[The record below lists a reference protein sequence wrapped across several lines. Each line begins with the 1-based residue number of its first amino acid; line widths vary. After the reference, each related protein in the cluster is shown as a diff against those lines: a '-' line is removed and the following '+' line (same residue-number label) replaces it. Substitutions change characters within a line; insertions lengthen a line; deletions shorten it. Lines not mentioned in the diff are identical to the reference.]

1 MPRRG
6 KSNAA
11 PPGDPTSP
19 GADDPRDLLP
29 RHDPIASLRQP
40 SFLIFLI
47 ASLLSN
53 TGNQMRATAVGWEVY
68 GRWHSPLS
76 LGLIGLVLALPVLLL
91 ALPAGAA
98 ADRYSR
104 RSIIMLSQLG
114 MALSGLGLA
123 WNSWA
128 EGPLTWTYLLLLST
142 GVFRAIGWPATTA
155 IVVGL
160 VPPKMFPNAAMW
172 RSVAFQL
179 AATLGPLA
187 GGFLLRWWSPAA
199 IYLLDAASSVVLFS
213 AMIAVK
219 ARAQQRS
226 VEPRSWR
233 SVVEGIRFLGKQPL
247 ILSSM
252 TLDMIAVLFG
262 GATALLPIYAKDV
275 LHVQEAGFGWMR
287 AMPSVGAIA
296 MALVL
301 AVRPPFRHAGKA
313 LVAAVVAFGVATI
326 VFGMSRSFPVSLVAL
341 FALGA
346 ADNVS
351 VVIRATILQLLT
363 PDSMRGRVSAV
374 SVIFIGTS
382 NEIGELESG
391 VAAHGL
397 GLLAGQPLGTML
409 AVVGGGVVTII
420 TVFAVSAVW
429 PQLPRMGSLEH
440 LVPPDPEEVVV

>member
-6 KSNAA
+6 KSDGAEPDDLPLHAERAHQRGAA
-11 PPGDPTSP
+11 
-19 GADDPRDLLP
+19 
-29 RHDPIASLRQP
+29 RHDPIAALREP
-40 SFLIFLI
+40 SYLIFLV

-68 GRWHSPLS
+68 GRTHSPLS
-76 LGLIGLVLALPVLLL
+76 LGMIGLVLALPVLLL

-104 RSIIMLSQLG
+104 RAIIMLAQVG
-114 MALSGLGLA
+114 MAASGLGLA
-123 WNSWA
+123 WVSWTH
-128 EGPLTWTYLLLLST
+128 GPLAWTYIFLLGT

-160 VPPKMFPNAAMW
+160 VPAKVFPNAAMW
-172 RSVAFQL
+172 RSVGFQL

-187 GGFLLRWWSPAA
+187 GGFLLRWWSPAL
-199 IYLLDAASSVVLFS
+199 IYLLDAASSVVLLLCLT
-213 AMIAVK
+213 AVRP
-219 ARAQQRS
+219 RAQQRS
-226 VEPRSWR
+226 AEPHSWR
-233 SVVEGIRFLGKQPL
+233 SLVDGIRFLGKQPL

-262 GATALLPIYAKDV
+262 GATALLPIYAQDV
-275 LHVQEAGFGWMR
+275 LHVHEAGFGWMR
-287 AMPSVGAIA
+287 AMPSVGAIV

-301 AVRPPFRHAGKA
+301 AIRPPFRHAGKA
-313 LVAAVVAFGVATI
+313 LIASVIAFGVATI
-326 VFGMSRSFPVSLVAL
+326 VFGVSRSYPLSLVAL

-351 VVIRATILQLLT
+351 VVIRATVLQLLT

-391 VAAHGL
+391 MAAQWL
-397 GLLAGQPLGTML
+397 GLAAGQPLGTIL
-409 AVVGGGVVTII
+409 AVAGGGVMTIV
-420 TVFAVSAVW
+420 TVFVVAAIW
-429 PQLPRMGSLEH
+429 PQLPRMGSLEE
-440 LVPPDPEEVVV
+440 LAPPDPDEVVV